1 MESIINK
8 ENFFSQNIDRFLE
21 IFNSLKEDYKLLGIM
36 DNSKVEYFT
45 KIILNNLIFLEKELC
60 EDENEYNSDELLSEE
75 EYYN

>member
-1 MESIINK
+1 MDTIINR
-8 ENFFSQNIDRFLE
+8 ENFFSQHIDNFLD

-45 KIILNNLIFLEKELC
+45 KIILDNIRFLEKEESDNDSDC
-60 EDENEYNSDELLSEE
+60 KSDEEFVEE